1 MDEDD
6 RDAITRRRN
15 LLIALA
21 LGGVT
26 VTSATACACLGRLVQ
41 DGGMDAGEARDAQAP
56 PDDGGASADGPYEN
70 S

>member
-1 MDEDD
+1 MDEGD
-6 RDAITRRRN
+6 RDAITKRRN

-26 VTSATACACLGRLVQ
+26 VTSATACACLQPQWGV
-41 DGGMDAGEARDAQAP
+41 DAGMDAGEDAQAP

>member
-1 MDEDD
+1 MDEGD
-6 RDAITRRRN
+6 RDAITKRRN

-41 DGGMDAGEARDAQAP
+41 DGGMDAGEDAQAP